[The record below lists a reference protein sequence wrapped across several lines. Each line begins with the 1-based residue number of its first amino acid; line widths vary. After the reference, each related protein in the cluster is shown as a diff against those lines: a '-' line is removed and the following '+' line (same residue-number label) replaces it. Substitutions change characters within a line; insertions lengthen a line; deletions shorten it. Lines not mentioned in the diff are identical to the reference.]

1 MEFLTEFAIELLG
14 GFLVDAGADTVSDR
28 RRPMWLRILI
38 LAGLGLLFTA
48 VFAILLIVGIGA
60 FQDLPL
66 ISLFLFALDAAFVF
80 VAIRKLRKILRTLS
94 Q

>member
-1 MEFLTEFAIELLG
+1 MEFLTEFVIELLDE
-14 GFLVDAGADTVSDR
+14 FLVDAGVDTVSDR

-60 FQDLPL
+60 FRDLPL
-66 ISLFLFALDAAFVF
+66 ISLFLFALDAVFVF
-80 VAIRKLRKILRTLS
+80 VTIRKLRKILYTLS
-94 Q
+94 R